1 MVNRFKN
8 NTLTIDELTINPMPD
23 TLLYILDVCGTFVFA
38 VSGGFKAA
46 RADLDLLGIMVL
58 AVATGV
64 GGGLIR
70 DVLLG
75 ATPPAVFQDE
85 LYLVVC
91 LLGGTAAFFGAP
103 RIAARWNLVMAADAV
118 GLGVFAALGAAK
130 GSAFGLGP
138 IGIVMMGALTA
149 TGGGV
154 VRDMLVNEVP
164 AVIRKDFYAT
174 AALIGGLCLVL
185 VRLLGFG
192 VPVQLIAAGLTTT
205 SLRFYA
211 MLKHVNLP
219 RAQVEEK

>member
-1 MVNRFKN
+1 M
-8 NTLTIDELTINPMPD
+8 
-23 TLLYILDVCGTFVFA
+23 CGTFVFA

-46 RADLDLLGIMVL
+46 RCQLDVLGIMVL

-85 LYLVVC
+85 RYLVVC
-91 LLGGTAAFFGAP
+91 LAGGLVAFWGAP
-103 RIAARWNLVMAADAV
+103 RVAARWNLVMVADAI

-164 AVIRKDFYAT
+164 SVIQKDFYAT
-174 AALIGGLCLVL
+174 AALIGGGVL
-185 VRLLGFG
+185 LLARTAGLG
-192 VPVQLIAAGLTTT
+192 VPVQLLVAALVTTA
-205 SLRFYA
+205 LRFYA
-211 MLKHVNLP
+211 MVTNLNLP
-219 RAQVEEK
+219 KAPPVHKAGTP